1 MLGLPAAG
9 FAAAMIR
16 SRFGRSEDVPTDTIS
31 VLAPLLP
38 DPAPPGV
45 LEYLMPGI
53 EMWEAR
59 HQARIRY
66 ETSAVE
72 NMKAKI
78 LINFRQGYHV
88 HDVMYCAGWAQE
100 IVGSL
105 APLDSIISPT
115 LRADLPPWS
124 LDSFRWRG
132 KTYGLPSAANPMIL
146 FGNDARLADAG
157 IDQLP
162 TNWDDLL
169 LAARELTGDGAHGW
183 TMPAAQTG
191 GSGGLMSHWLVFFLQ
206 AGGELF
212 GPNGRP
218 SFVTDAGV
226 AAIDMLKRLLPYSD
240 PDSLRHKSIIDASA
254 VFMRGNAAMMFNWA
268 VMHRSLVDPRLSDVA
283 AHVSTGI
290 LPAGPAGTASID
302 SGDGWTIDARTWIG
316 AKSMELIS
324 YYLEPRV
331 QKQMLTQTGWL
342 PISISALEDA
352 DVQAQAPHAIT
363 VRNQLRSR
371 IESGFRPNYDVVT
384 RIIGGAVREALLGLQ
399 TPIEALRS
407 ARQQLLDAAG
417 TNQGFLS

>member
-105 APLDSIISPT
+105 APLDSVISPT

-146 FGNDARLADAG
+146 FGNDARLTDAG

-191 GSGGLMSHWLVFFLQ
+191 GSGGLMSHWLVFCLQ

-218 SFVTDAGV
+218 TFVTDAGV

>member
-1 MLGLPAAG
+1 
-9 FAAAMIR
+9 
-16 SRFGRSEDVPTDTIS
+16 
-31 VLAPLLP
+31 
-38 DPAPPGV
+38 
-45 LEYLMPGI
+45 
-53 EMWEAR
+53 
-59 HQARIRY
+59 
-66 ETSAVE
+66 
-72 NMKAKI
+72 
-78 LINFRQGYHV
+78 
-88 HDVMYCAGWAQE
+88 
-100 IVGSL
+100 
-105 APLDSIISPT
+105 
-115 LRADLPPWS
+115 
-124 LDSFRWRG
+124 
-132 KTYGLPSAANPMIL
+132 LPSAANPMIL
-146 FGNDARLADAG
+146 FGNNARLADAG

-169 LAARELTGDGAHGW
+169 SAARELTGDGAHGW

-218 SFVTDAGV
+218 TFVTDAGV

>member
-146 FGNDARLADAG
+146 FGNDARLADVG

-162 TNWDDLL
+162 SNWNDLL
-169 LAARELTGDGAHGW
+169 LAVRELTGNGVHGW
-183 TMPAAQTG
+183 TMPAAQIG

-218 SFVTDAGV
+218 TFVTDAGV

-268 VMHRSLVDPRLSDVA
+268 VMHRSLADPRLSDVA

-316 AKSMELIS
+316 AKSMELIG

>member
-146 FGNDARLADAG
+146 FGNGARLADVG

-162 TNWDDLL
+162 SNWDDLL
-169 LAARELTGDGAHGW
+169 LAVRELTGNGVHGW
-183 TMPAAQTG
+183 TMPAAQIG

-218 SFVTDAGV
+218 TFVTDAGV

-302 SGDGWTIDARTWIG
+302 SGDGWTIDTRTWIG
-316 AKSMELIS
+316 AKSMELIG

>member
-146 FGNDARLADAG
+146 FGNDAQLADAG

-169 LAARELTGDGAHGW
+169 SAARELTGDGTHGW

-218 SFVTDAGV
+218 TFVTDAGV

>member
-157 IDQLP
+157 IDELP

-169 LAARELTGDGAHGW
+169 SAARELTGDGAHGW

-218 SFVTDAGV
+218 TFVTDAGV

-268 VMHRSLVDPRLSDVA
+268 VMHRSLVNPRLSDVA
-283 AHVSTGI
+283 GHVSTGI

>member
-1 MLGLPAAG
+1 MFALPAAG
-9 FAAAMIR
+9 LAAAMIR

-45 LEYLMPGI
+45 LDYLMPGI
-53 EMWEAR
+53 EIWEAR
-59 HQARIRY
+59 HQAHIKY
-66 ETSAVE
+66 EMSAVE

-78 LINFRQGYHV
+78 LINIRQGLHM

-100 IVGSL
+100 IAGNL
-105 APLDSIISPT
+105 APIDSLISPT
-115 LRADLPPWS
+115 LRADLPAWS
-124 LDSFRWRG
+124 LESFRWRG

-146 FGNDARLADAG
+146 FGNDALLANAG
-157 IDQLP
+157 IDRLP
-162 TNWDDLL
+162 SNWDEL
-169 LAARELTGDGAHGW
+169 LAAAKALTGNGTFGW

-191 GSGGLMSHWLVFFLQ
+191 GTGGLMSHWLVFFLQ

-218 SFVTDAGV
+218 TFVTDAGV
-226 AAIDMLKRLLPYSD
+226 AAIDMLKRLLPYCD
-240 PDSLRHKSIIDASA
+240 PGTLRHKSIIDASA
-254 VFMRGNAAMMFNWA
+254 VFMRGESAMMFNWA
-268 VMHRSLVDPRLSDVA
+268 VMHRSFVNPQFSHVA
-283 AHVSTGI
+283 DQVSTGT

-302 SGDGWTIDARTWIG
+302 SGDGWTIDSRTWVR
-316 AKSMELIS
+316 AKSMELIR

-352 DVQAQAPHAIT
+352 DVQAQAPHAKT
-363 VRNQLRSR
+363 VRTQLRSR
-371 IESGFRPNYDVVT
+371 IESGFRPNYDIVT
-384 RIIGGAVREALLGLQ
+384 RLIGEEVRAALLGMQ

-407 ARQQLLDAAG
+407 AREQLLDAA
-417 TNQGFLS
+417 TTSLEYLS